1 MSGLTIKIIQAAAQ
15 NGAVFT
21 RGMLYFQKKRV
32 RSLRESN
39 QGKSYSAS
47 VVGTEVYAV
56 SLSLDEND
64 KPDGYFCDCPAYHG
78 YKNGACKHIVATLFA
93 VVESKQQ
100 NQVPQIIAADISVPP
115 PAVAP
120 IIARKTDSNARSFLR
135 YFSELVQAETRTPYF
150 ADSVEM
156 ERPLREYELIPKL
169 NISAGRWVNPVMYV
183 ELSYGC
189 ERQYQL
195 RDIERFAEAL
205 HSKRDEELSFGK
217 FGDYNPRQTKLTPFA
232 SKLVDWLER
241 YYVEESGRNQALQSY
256 GSNGAIQRDRVRLTP
271 YWLNEFLSCCTDQ
284 PLEAVVNGCP
294 LTVNVLAELPKLR
307 LTVESV
313 NGGIVL
319 AVSDESVVMRLLD
332 RNYGYVLVEN
342 TISKT
347 ALAKVGLYETM
358 ISNFYLRNNRRIEIA
373 NSDVA
378 KFLGEV
384 LPQLAQ
390 IADVQ
395 VSALIVDK
403 YCKHPLETKAYLG
416 ANGSFI
422 ECNLQFFYNGQEL
435 NPLITRDDL
444 NIEGKILLR
453 DKAAEARIIN
463 VLTKYGFFESHS
475 LYLLSNEEGMLKFLE
490 QGIAELNKH
499 AVVFGDE
506 SLTRLRPRQ
515 PKGIRSAVSV
525 GDGNLLELAVDYE
538 ASEIAELVALL
549 NALRQK
555 KKYYR
560 LKTGEFVSLE
570 SAELREFDEFLN
582 GLNISPKSLASGSVS
597 LAKRQALYLDSLA
610 SDRPGLQLDRA
621 GNFQQLIREV
631 TTPQN
636 IEYAVPPAINGVLRE
651 YQQTG
656 FKWLKTLNQY
666 GFGGILA
673 DDMGL
678 GKTLQAITLMQYD
691 ALEQTGPP
699 ALVVAPTSLI
709 YNWQNE
715 LAKFAPGLR
724 TLVVA
729 GTRAARQALLRQL
742 EDYDVVITTY
752 GLLRSD
758 IQDYEEVVFGK
769 CFIDEAQHIK
779 NHSTLSAKAVKRVKA
794 QGYFAL
800 TGTPIENSLTELWSI
815 FDFLMPGYLGYHH
828 DFVDKYEA
836 PIVKDNSQQALHDL
850 KRKVQPFIM
859 RRLKKQVLKELPD
872 KIESVSVNEMT
883 KEQRKIYKA
892 FMLHARKELE
902 SEIEKNG
909 FAKSQIAIL
918 TLLMRLR
925 QICCHPGLFME
936 NFQGDSGKLE
946 QLLEIL
952 DDALDGGHRVLLF
965 SQFTSMHAIIKTKLE
980 ELGVAF
986 FYLDGRT
993 PAKER
998 LELVNRF
1005 NAGERSVFLISLKA
1019 GGTGL
1024 NLTGADVVIHFDP
1037 WWNPAVEDQ
1046 ATDRAHRIGQKN
1058 VVQVYKM
1065 ITKDSIE
1072 EKIFELQQKKR
1083 RLIDAVIEPGETMIN
1098 KLTESEIRAL
1108 FE

>member
-1 MSGLTIKIIQAAAQ
+1 MSGLTIKNIQATAQ

-47 VVGTEVYAV
+47 VIGTEVYAV
-56 SLSLDEND
+56 SISLNEND
-64 KPDGYFCDCPAYHG
+64 TPDGYSCDCPAYRG
-78 YKNGACKHIVATLFA
+78 FKNGACKHIVATLFA
-93 VVESKQQ
+93 IMDDPQKQHNVQ
-100 NQVPQIIAADISVPP
+100 AAPTATPAETSVP
-115 PAVAP
+115 AP
-120 IIARKTDSNARSFLR
+120 ARKTDSNTRMFLR
-135 YFSELVQAETRTPYF
+135 FFSDLATAEQPVDEL
-150 ADSVEM
+150 DVENQP
-156 ERPLREYELIPKL
+156 ELSIFEYQLIPKL
-169 NISAGRWVNPVMYV
+169 HISAGRWVNPAMYV
-183 ELSYGC
+183 ELSYGS
-189 ERQYQL
+189 ERYYQL
-195 RDIERFAEAL
+195 RDIERFAEVL
-205 HSKRDEELSFGK
+205 HSNRDEQLSFGK
-217 FGDYNPRQTKLTPFA
+217 YGDFNPRITQFDPV
-232 SKLVDWLER
+232 SKQLADWLKR
-241 YYVEESGRNQALQSY
+241 YFVEESGRNKALQTY
-256 GSNGAIQRDRVRLTP
+256 GAAGAIRKDQVRLTP
-271 YWLNEFLSCCTDQ
+271 YWLNEFMKCFVGET
-284 PLEAVVNGCP
+284 LEIVVAGNL
-294 LTVNVLAELPKLR
+294 LTVTVAETLPKLR
-307 LTVESV
+307 LAVEVVS
-313 NGGIVL
+313 GGIALILASDQEILRVL
-319 AVSDESVVMRLLD
+319 DA
-332 RNYGYVLVEN
+332 NYGYMLAEK
-342 TISKT
+342 TI
-347 ALAKVGLYETM
+347 AKIPVAKIAIYEM
-358 ISNFYLRNNRRIEIA
+358 LINNFYLRHNRRIEIA
-373 NSDVA
+373 NSEVA
-378 KFLGEV
+378 LFLGAA
-384 LPQLAQ
+384 LPKLSE

-395 VSALIVDK
+395 VSPDILEK
-403 YCKHPLETKAYLG
+403 YSKHSLETKVYLA

-422 ECNLQFFYNGQEL
+422 EGNLQFSYGGHDF
-435 NPLITRDDL
+435 NPLITRVELEVD
-444 NIEGKILLR
+444 GRILLR
-453 DKAAEARIIN
+453 DAAAEAKTIN
-463 VLTKYGFFESHS
+463 VLKKYGFYENHS
-475 LYLLSNEEGMLKFLE
+475 LYLLSNEDGMLKFLE
-490 QGIAELNKH
+490 RGIAELTRT
-499 AVVFGDE
+499 AEVYGDE
-506 SLTRLRPRQ
+506 SLAKLRPRQ
-515 PKGIRSAVSV
+515 PKSIRSAVSV

-538 ASEIAELVALL
+538 DSEITELVALL

-570 SAELREFDEFLN
+570 SEELQEFADFLH
-582 GLNISPKSLASGSVS
+582 GLNISAKSLIGGSVS

-610 SDRPGLQLDRA
+610 NNTAGLQLERA
-621 GNFQQLIREV
+621 ANFKQLIREV

-636 IEYAVPPAINGVLRE
+636 IEYAIPAEINGTLRE
-651 YQQTG
+651 YQHTG
-656 FKWLKTLNQY
+656 FKWLKTLNNY

-691 ALEQTGPP
+691 ALEKASRPS
-699 ALVVAPTSLI
+699 LVVAPTSLI

-715 LAKFAPGLR
+715 IAKFAPNLR
-724 TLVVA
+724 ALVIA
-729 GTRAARQALLRQL
+729 GTRANRAELLRHIA
-742 EDYDVVITTY
+742 DYDVVITTY

-758 IQDYEEVVFGK
+758 IQDYEKVVFGK

-779 NHSTLSAKAVKRVKA
+779 NHSTLSAKAVKRIKA
-794 QGYFAL
+794 QGCFAL

-815 FDFLMPGYLGYHH
+815 FDFLMPGYLGLHG

-836 PIVKDNSQQALHDL
+836 PIVKDNSQKALADL
-850 KRKVQPFIM
+850 KSKVQPFIM

-872 KIESVSVNEMT
+872 KIESMSVNEMT

-902 SEIEKNG
+902 SEIQKNG

-936 NFQGDSGKLE
+936 NFQGESGKLE

-952 DDALDGGHRVLLF
+952 DDAWSGGHRVLLF
-965 SQFTSMHAIIKTKLE
+965 SQFTSMHQIIKSRLQE
-980 ELGVAF
+980 RGIEF
-986 FYLDGRT
+986 FYLDGST

-998 LELVNRF
+998 MALVNRF
-1005 NAGERSVFLISLKA
+1005 NDGECSIFLISLKA

-1024 NLTGADVVIHFDP
+1024 NLTGADVVIHYDP

-1083 RLIDAVIEPGETMIN
+1083 RLIDAVIEPGETMLN